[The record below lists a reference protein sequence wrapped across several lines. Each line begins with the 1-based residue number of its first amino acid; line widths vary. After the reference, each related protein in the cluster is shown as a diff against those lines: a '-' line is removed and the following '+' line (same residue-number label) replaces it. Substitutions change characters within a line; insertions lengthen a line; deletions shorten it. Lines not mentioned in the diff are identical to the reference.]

1 VATLGDVSIYVR
13 LRAEAS
19 ERKRWQEAAE
29 RSFTGRRRSAAR
41 AEVLKGRGRH
51 CGRAASGGNIEPWLI
66 PRDPRGR
73 NVDPSDAPSDYPDSR
88 QPHPFLI
95 FVASV
100 AIIAVVAVL
109 WLVIR

>member
-1 VATLGDVSIYVR
+1 MEARRLQRLVLGADR
-13 LRAEAS
+13 PRQRPAL
-19 ERKRWQEAAE
+19 AAGT
-29 RSFTGRRRSAAR
+29 FTGSRRSAAR

-51 CGRAASGGNIEPWLI
+51 CGLAASGGNIEPWLI
-66 PRDPRGR
+66 RRDPRGR
-73 NVDPSDAPSDYPDSR
+73 NVDPFDAPSDYPDSR
-88 QPHPFLI
+88 QRHPFLI